1 MRKKLVNS
9 QLTNYTTYMM
19 YLRQF
24 VSLAEN
30 VFTFKNL
37 PKFIDKAFLNSTLLR
52 KGAIAFFYEEE
63 LESLVALPFIP
74 IGKPDIYGRPV
85 AIQAISQNGYSR
97 ILKNKDFVIM
107 YDNNGRYPIFVDV
120 LQYAERVA
128 LDTRVTD
135 INISQQK
142 TPRIF
147 KVTNGNEK
155 TLQDAI
161 AKIDGFEEAVVS
173 YNNLIEDVD
182 VVLSPAPYVADKL
195 DIHKQND
202 YAEFLRLIGVANMQY
217 TKRERNIK
225 DEITAMQ
232 GGTIASRF
240 SRFEPRKDAVEEINE
255 KFKDYLKKPI
265 SVEYYDGLPTTL
277 QETNLLD
284 LDNENI
290 ENEEV
295 SE

>member
-19 YLRQF
+19 YLRQLI
-24 VSLAEN
+24 SMAEN

-74 IGKPDIYGRPV
+74 IGKPDIYGRPI
-85 AIQAISQNGYSR
+85 AIQAKSQNGYSR
-97 ILKNKDFVIM
+97 LLKSKDFVIM
-107 YDNNGRYPIFVDV
+107 YDNNGRYPLFTDV
-120 LQYAERVA
+120 LQYAERIA

-135 INISQQK
+135 ININQQK
-142 TPRIF
+142 TPRIY
-147 KVTNGNEK
+147 KCTKGNEK
-155 TLQDAI
+155 TIQDAI
-161 AKIDGFEEAVVS
+161 AKIDGFEEAIVS
-173 YNNLIEDVD
+173 YNNLIQDID
-182 VVLSPAPYVADKL
+182 VVVSPAPYVADKL

-240 SRFEPRKDAVEEINE
+240 NRFEPRQDAVDEINE
-255 KFKDYLKKPI
+255 KFKNYLDKPI
-265 SVEYYDGLPTTL
+265 EVQYYDGLPTSNKD
-277 QETNLLD
+277 E
-284 LDNENI
+284 ENI
-290 ENEEV
+290 DNEEV
-295 SE
+295 DYNE